1 MQLILDFSLSDS
13 RTALNKVLGEMK
25 AELVFEINEAV
36 SKYENSK
43 KEETGKAH
51 YLVEA
56 QGVTDTTVSFITEKL
71 KNILQFPHKIP
82 FLCYESIEEIIALI
96 QSGFTSASLALDE
109 IATININEVYVS
121 IPRECDK
128 DLNMFEVVGISD
140 LFETESILAMEN
152 VVKRAQDKVVQICRN
167 ELAYNLE
174 CMQKATSL

>member
-13 RTALNKVLGEMK
+13 RTALNKALGEMK

-36 SKYENSK
+36 SMYENSK
-43 KEETGKAH
+43 KATTGKSH

-56 QGVTDTTVSFITEKL
+56 DGVIDTTVSYIIDKL

-82 FLCYESIEEIIALI
+82 FLCYETIEEIITMI
-96 QSGFTSASLALDE
+96 QSGFTSASSALDE
-109 IATININEVYVS
+109 IATININEVYIS
-121 IPRECDK
+121 IPRECDEAA
-128 DLNMFEVVGISD
+128 NTFEMVGLAD

-152 VVKRAQDKVVQICRN
+152 IVKRAQDKVIQICRN

-174 CMQKATSL
+174 CLQKATNL